1 MLFILYSCSEP
12 MRRIGGPSSQ
22 PCKWYHRRDADY
34 CQLSLNFPS
43 LPQPVFV
50 HFLSNRGSGPSAF
63 GRASSQQ
70 TFWSFPLLVPA
81 GETPTHKSDS
91 SSKRLRPLP
100 LLVLLAD
107 RACRATPPNSG
118 TWVEGPFQ
126 ESISNPTW
134 GEGTHPY
141 SHLILRRI
149 TFSSLIHPPLTACP
163 SAPLYY
169 NQPYPTETSYCD
181 TTILIHHDA
190 LLIDP

>member
-12 MRRIGGPSSQ
+12 TRRIGGPSQ
-22 PCKWYHRRDADY
+22 PCKWYHRRDADH
-34 CQLSLNFPS
+34 CQLSLLRTCNFNFPS

-91 SSKRLRPLP
+91 SSERLRPLP

-141 SHLILRRI
+141 SHLILGSP
-149 TFSSLIHPPLTACP
+149 FPPSS
-163 SAPLYY
+163 
-169 NQPYPTETSYCD
+169 
-181 TTILIHHDA
+181 ILHS
-190 LLIDP
+190 LRVLCTLVL